1 MENPP
6 KLPEHSEPTGNLK
19 RIDYPA
25 NPRLVRMRALSR
37 LLDTAITL
45 PGGFRIGIDPIIG
58 LVPGIG
64 DLIASSLSVWLI
76 YDAARMGISKV
87 TLARMIGNVMM
98 EAAIG
103 AVPLLGDIIDAVWK
117 ANAVV
122 GLVLYFMSYAISGMI
137 MEMSAT
143 QREWPPLIIHVIFGI
158 VCAETYKG
166 MVRRRRDVP
175 LL

>member
-1 MENPP
+1 
-6 KLPEHSEPTGNLK
+6 
-19 RIDYPA
+19 
-25 NPRLVRMRALSR
+25 MRALSR

-76 YDAARMGISKV
+76 YDAARMGVSKRA
-87 TLARMIGNVMM
+87 LAKMIGNVMI

-117 ANAVV
+117 ANVRNMRLVEREFSPHLKERSV
-122 GLVLYFMSYAISGMI
+122 GKLVGFLGGM
-137 MEMSAT
+137 
-143 QREWPPLIIHVIFGI
+143 
-158 VCAETYKG
+158 
-166 MVRRRRDVP
+166 
-175 LL
+175 LLLVYGSLFLGFYLLFTWLAALVDRLLG

>member
-117 ANAVV
+117 ANARNMRLVEREYLPHLKERTV
-122 GLVLYFMSYAISGMI
+122 GKLVAFLAG
-137 MEMSAT
+137 T
-143 QREWPPLIIHVIFGI
+143 
-158 VCAETYKG
+158 
-166 MVRRRRDVP
+166 
-175 LL
+175 LLLVYGSLFLGFYLLFTWLVALVDRFLG

>member
-1 MENPP
+1 
-6 KLPEHSEPTGNLK
+6 
-19 RIDYPA
+19 
-25 NPRLVRMRALSR
+25 MRALSR

-117 ANAVV
+117 ANARNMRLVEREYSPHLKERTV
-122 GLVLYFMSYAISGMI
+122 GKLVAFLAG
-137 MEMSAT
+137 T
-143 QREWPPLIIHVIFGI
+143 
-158 VCAETYKG
+158 
-166 MVRRRRDVP
+166 
-175 LL
+175 LLLVYGSLFLGFYLLFTWLVALVDRFLG